1 MQGYPSAG
9 LDAKIGVTPMI
20 GINDVSSEVFTPA
33 DAQQLAAYVQT
44 DPQVVRTSMWS
55 VSRDNGAGAGATV
68 ASPISSGIAQN
79 PYQFSS
85 IFEHA

>member
-20 GINDVSSEVFTPA
+20 GINDVSSEVFTLA

-44 DPQVVRTSMWS
+44 DPNV
-55 VSRDNGAGAGATV
+55 
-68 ASPISSGIAQN
+68 GIAG
-79 PYQFSS
+79 
-85 IFEHA
+85 

>member
-20 GINDVSSEVFTPA
+20 GINDVSSEVFTLA

-44 DPQVVRTSMWS
+44 DPNVVRTSIWS
-55 VSRDNGAGAGATV
+55 VSRDNGATAGASY
-68 ASPISSGIAQN
+68 ASPTSSGIAETSC
-79 PYQFSS
+79 QFSS